1 MGRSATF
8 FPQFRPAL
16 TEQEGNMSGERGLG
30 AAQFGIGSGSGTG
43 SSSSAASN
51 NNGSANN
58 NYQQKQQFTN
68 YNHSC
73 CSSGYPDVGRVQ
85 VRLHFHFIQVDN
97 VMLIMRNLLFAGYGQ
112 NPLRFGGGHSI
123 S

>member
-1 MGRSATF
+1 
-8 FPQFRPAL
+8 
-16 TEQEGNMSGERGLG
+16 MSGERGLG

-43 SSSSAASN
+43 SSSSAAANNNN

-85 VRLHFHFIQVDN
+85 VQSASSSLDLTRFIVNRPNTLNIIITSGD
-97 VMLIMRNLLFAGYGQ
+97 GQ